1 MLVTGRSFLDST
13 DLYTNP
19 MTVTLLSF
27 SHANS
32 TSSCNDTVLS
42 KEKIIYLKI
51 IDLRAVYR
59 RKL

>member
-19 MTVTLLSF
+19 MTVTLPSF
-27 SHANS
+27 SHTNS